1 VGEAG
6 LFGGDLFDAAQQD
19 ELAEAARLLDLSE
32 QR

>member
-6 LFGGDLFDAAQQD
+6 LFGGDLFDAAQD